1 MKVFCKFINA
11 FESYFLSV
19 FEISFKDSY
28 IFLVSSYSTKEEV
41 SLRRNGQRYKFT
53 NIPGRTKNTID
64 VEKHPLNTVGHHE
77 ILNESC
83 EPKLTFF
90 KIT

>member
-1 MKVFCKFINA
+1 MLLKVISCQCLK
-11 FESYFLSV
+11 SV
-19 FEISFKDSY
+19 SKTLTF
-28 IFLVSSYSTKEEV
+28 FLVSSYSTKEEV
-41 SLRRNGQRYKFT
+41 ALRRNGQRYKFT